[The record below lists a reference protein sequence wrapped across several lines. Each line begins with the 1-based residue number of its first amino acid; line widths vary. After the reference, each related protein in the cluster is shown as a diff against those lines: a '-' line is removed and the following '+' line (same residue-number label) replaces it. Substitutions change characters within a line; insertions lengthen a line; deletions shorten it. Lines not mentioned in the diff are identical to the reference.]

1 MQSPAERRLTAI
13 MFTDVVG
20 YSTLTQRD
28 EALALELLQ
37 HHRDLVR
44 PMFRSYGGN
53 EIKTMGDAFL
63 VEFQSALQAVKCAI
77 AIQREFKQYNAS
89 VEPGRNLQLR
99 IGLHIGDVVFESND
113 VFGDGVNLASR
124 IYAQAAPGG
133 ICITRSVY
141 DQVFNKLDVP
151 IRKLGS
157 QRLKSIQQPVELFA
171 IEIDQT
177 TVSKGLFLKVAVALV
192 IVVLGISSYLSY
204 TYFQSPTFESTVS
217 EDSSLSASTKPD
229 LTDSLVKEIP
239 TAQSDPSTI
248 EQKEESPRQKE
259 PLDPK
264 STSLTTNTP
273 VQMTSSSPF
282 ETYKRKYASVMNA
295 STWYELQRALVKNRD
310 SGSINFYPSRD
321 SLQNKEGAMVVIIDP
336 NAASNSAVDAFLL
349 FTDSR
354 FINLK
359 TNEEIS
365 SLSQRYPGKRE
376 IWVRY
381 QQ

>member
-1 MQSPAERRLTAI
+1 
-13 MFTDVVG
+13 
-20 YSTLTQRD
+20 
-28 EALALELLQ
+28 
-37 HHRDLVR
+37 
-44 PMFRSYGGN
+44 
-53 EIKTMGDAFL
+53 
-63 VEFQSALQAVKCAI
+63 
-77 AIQREFKQYNAS
+77 
-89 VEPGRNLQLR
+89 
-99 IGLHIGDVVFESND
+99 
-113 VFGDGVNLASR
+113 
-124 IYAQAAPGG
+124 
-133 ICITRSVY
+133 
-141 DQVFNKLDVP
+141 
-151 IRKLGS
+151 
-157 QRLKSIQQPVELFA
+157 LFA